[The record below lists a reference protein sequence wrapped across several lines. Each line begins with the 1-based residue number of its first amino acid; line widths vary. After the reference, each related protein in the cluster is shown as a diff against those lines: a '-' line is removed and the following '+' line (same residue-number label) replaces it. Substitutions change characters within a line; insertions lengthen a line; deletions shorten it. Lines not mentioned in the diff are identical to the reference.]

1 MRWGST
7 PMIKI
12 SCKKAFSLCV
22 TLLLTLSFPAAAL
35 AIDDEIPLD
44 RALEQFYK
52 NNFDILINKYEI
64 DKAEA
69 DFVGTKLLPNPSLS
83 FDYIGLGLTSFPTT
97 GDNTQ
102 MTVRLDQLI
111 ELGGKKGFRME
122 AAQET
127 LEAAKL
133 GHRDT
138 IRTLLSGFYT
148 LFYNLKLDVLNAEL
162 AKDELQRFDR
172 TLEIAQKR
180 FSAGHLSLVDY
191 TKIRIARIDLEN
203 ALTNVETQLKNDS
216 EQFRFLIGSV
226 KTTIPLLLLK
236 ERFPDYDEERLTEI
250 AYQNRYDLLSLQ
262 KQQKAAGY
270 NNSLAKAGQ
279 IPDITVGAEYDAYG
293 THNTP
298 TVGFGFSIPIPLFN
312 RNQGD
317 IQRRNAE
324 YRQIETQ
331 IEKTRNQIVV
341 DVRLALNNFAASLKV
356 YESYKTR
363 KTDMEELLSR
373 SEKAFSLGGI
383 TALDLLDTQKTH
395 RDFMIKYNQSIIQSN
410 LNEELIKV
418 ATGEIK

>member
-1 MRWGST
+1 
-7 PMIKI
+7 MIKI
-12 SCKKAFSLCV
+12 SCCKAFFFRAA
-22 TLLLTLSFPAAAL
+22 LLLALSFPVAAL
-35 AIDDEIPLD
+35 AIDDEIPLN

-52 NNFDILINKYEI
+52 NNYDILINKYEI

-83 FDYIGLGLTSFPTT
+83 FNYIGLGLSSFPSA

-102 MTVRLDQLI
+102 MTIRIDQLI
-111 ELGGKKGFRME
+111 ELGGKRGLRVE
-122 AAQET
+122 AAQEN

-133 GHRDT
+133 GYRDT

-162 AKDELQRFDR
+162 AKDELRRFDR
-172 TLEIAQKR
+172 TQEIAQKR
-180 FSAGHLSLVDY
+180 FNAGHLSFVDY
-191 TKIRIARIDLEN
+191 TKIKIARIDLEN
-203 ALTNVETQLKNDS
+203 TLTNVETQLKNDS

-226 KTTIPLLLLK
+226 RTPIPLLLLK
-236 ERFPDYDEERLTEI
+236 EWFPDYEENRLTEI

-270 NNSLAKAGQ
+270 NNSLAKAGR
-279 IPDITVGAEYDAYG
+279 IPDITLGAEYDAFG
-293 THNTP
+293 IHNTP
-298 TVGFGFSIPIPLFN
+298 TVGIGFSIPIPLFN

-317 IQRRNAE
+317 IRRRNAE
-324 YRQIETQ
+324 YRQIEAQ
-331 IEKTRNQIVV
+331 IEKTRNQIMV
-341 DVRLALNNFAASLKV
+341 DVRQAINNFAASLKV

-363 KTDMEELLSR
+363 KAEMEELLNR

-395 RDFMIKYNQSIIQSN
+395 RDFMTKYNQSIIQSN

>member
-1 MRWGST
+1 
-7 PMIKI
+7 MIKI
-12 SCKKAFSLCV
+12 SCNKAFSFWV
-22 TLLLTLSFPAAAL
+22 ALLLALSLPAAAL
-35 AIDDEIPLD
+35 AIDDEIPLN

-52 NNFDILINKYEI
+52 NNYDILINKYEI

-83 FDYIGLGLTSFPTT
+83 FNYIGLGLSSFPNA

-111 ELGGKKGFRME
+111 ELGGKKGLRVE

-133 GHRDT
+133 GHQDT

-162 AKDELQRFDR
+162 AKDELRRFDR
-172 TLEIAQKR
+172 TLEIAEKR

-203 ALTNVETQLKNDS
+203 ALINVETQLKNDS

-226 KTTIPLLLLK
+226 KTPIPVLLLK
-236 ERFPDYDEERLTEI
+236 ERFPDYDEGRLTEI

-293 THNTP
+293 IHNTP
-298 TVGFGFSIPIPLFN
+298 TVGIGFSIPLPLFN

-317 IQRRNAE
+317 IRRKNAE
-324 YRQIETQ
+324 YRQIEAQ
-331 IEKTRNQIVV
+331 IEKTRDQIVV
-341 DVRLALNNFAASLKV
+341 DVRQAINNFAASLKV

-363 KTDMEELLSR
+363 KTEMEELLDR

-395 RDFMIKYNQSIIQSN
+395 RDFMTKYNQSIIQSN

>member
-1 MRWGST
+1 
-7 PMIKI
+7 MIKI
-12 SCKKAFSLCV
+12 SCNKAFSLCV
-22 TLLLTLSFPAAAL
+22 ALLLTLSFPAAAL
-35 AIDDEIPLD
+35 AMDDEIPLN

-52 NNFDILINKYEI
+52 NNYDMLINKYEI

-83 FDYIGLGLTSFPTT
+83 FNYIGLGLSSFPNA

-111 ELGGKKGFRME
+111 ELGGKKGFRVE

-133 GHRDT
+133 GYRDT

-172 TLEIAQKR
+172 TLGIAQKR

-203 ALTNVETQLKNDS
+203 TLTTVETQLKNDS

-226 KTTIPLLLLK
+226 KTPSPLLLLK
-236 ERFPDYDEERLTEI
+236 ETFPDYDEDRLTEL

-293 THNTP
+293 IHNTP
-298 TVGFGFSIPIPLFN
+298 TVGFGFSIPLPLFN
-312 RNQGD
+312 RNQGE

-324 YRQIETQ
+324 YGQIEAQ
-331 IEKTRNQIVV
+331 IEKTRKQIVV
-341 DVRLALNNFAASLKV
+341 DVRLAINNFAASLKV

-363 KTDMEELLSR
+363 KAEMEELLNR

-395 RDFMIKYNQSIIQSN
+395 RDFMTKYNQSIIQSN